1 MNGTRFSIHISD
13 TPGRYAPRQGRM
25 SFVNR
30 GAHTYMRKG
39 LSAVIAALWVMFAGS
54 AYAQVST
61 TGTIQVVVE
70 DKDGG
75 RLPGVTVTAEAADSV
90 TKRTAVTDTTGT
102 ASLEALAPSSQYK
115 ITTSLSGFADQVRE
129 NVLVRSGQTVS
140 LNVTL
145 QIAGLTESVQ
155 VTAASPIVD
164 VRSATAGQDI
174 PLQLTES
181 LPTGRSYQSYLQIVP
196 GVMPDSQTPGASGN
210 PASRSGMN
218 WKDVQT
224 TDNLGISTDNYYYFE
239 GINVT
244 DPVAGTFGANLNT
257 EIIQEQKVITGGIPA
272 EYVGASGLISTVV
285 TKSGTNRY
293 SGSANYFFQNDNLVG
308 ANKHNP
314 DNSFSSV
321 DTAFTIGGPFMK
333 NKAWGFGSWRYLKD
347 TRDVNAQDTHQL
359 LRTVDTI
366 QKQGFAKATFA
377 PTQNDTASVMFL
389 NDPFRRT
396 GSTDPSVVNS
406 RDRARDQGGNNY
418 SATYSRIWGG
428 VLVDAAVNKHDAE
441 ITDISVNR
449 TARNTIAYQRQT
461 TRTLA
466 DEQLGGFGQDFP
478 ETRPTLQAKGSAQYV
493 WKNNRFKAGYEW
505 AQHKDVRDLLYLPE
519 NDRSQYTS
527 IAPLY
532 GPVTAASIS
541 NSTLWSTRQF
551 NVANASDFNGLIAR
565 INTLPNR
572 AQFYSLYDTD
582 GNGTI
587 TSAELGNALVFSSTA
602 GNPNSAVN
610 YYRITETATGKQD
623 QQVRGNGLYLQDEFE
638 VKRLT
643 LNLGV
648 RAEHWEHFSTTGF
661 SIFAFDWTLAPRL
674 SAAYDITGDG
684 RHKASAYWGR
694 YYDPIRMD
702 MTNFAG
708 TTSGSTREEQV
719 FINNQ
724 WVTYRVR
731 GFSAIPDGLFAPK
744 TKTPYTDEL
753 QLMYESDLGRN
764 MSVSAAYYN
773 RRTRDIFEDFDP
785 GIYTVPSAYGGNVNA
800 PNSLFLGWEYFGF
813 DPNNPPAANFFLST
827 LKGGER
833 NCNGLELVFRK
844 RYSDN
849 WQGLVSYSY
858 LDARGNTVSDGNAD
872 FAGDV
877 FWLDPRAPNMEGTI
891 PGTIH
896 HLFKAS
902 GSYMTR
908 WGVELGAGYRWN
920 SGTIVNR
927 TQLASNRR
935 LPIQVD
941 TPYAFGGLVDN
952 WVAPGAVGAVQ
963 NPSWGQFD
971 LRAQYVKPINKVTTE
986 FFVDIFNLFDDQAA
1000 IRTEDLVAGTGATK
1014 FGDAIAWVQPR
1025 RAFIGARVRF

>member
-1 MNGTRFSIHISD
+1 MRTR
-13 TPGRYAPRQGRM
+13 
-25 SFVNR
+25 
-30 GAHTYMRKG
+30 
-39 LSAVIAALWVMFAGS
+39 LSAIVVAALIAFTGS
-54 AYAQVST
+54 ASAQVAT
-61 TGTIQVVVE
+61 TGKIQVVVE

-75 RLPGVTVTAEAADSV
+75 RLPGVTVTAEAPDV
-90 TKRTAVTDTTGT
+90 ITKRTVVTDATGT
-102 ASLEALAPSSQYK
+102 AIIEALAPSSQYK
-115 ITTSLSGFADQVRE
+115 VVMSLAGFADRAVE
-129 NVLVRSGQTVS
+129 NVLVRSGQTASVS
-140 LNVTL
+140 ATL
-145 QIAGLTESVQ
+145 QIAGLTEAVT
-155 VTAASPIVD
+155 VTAASPVVD
-164 VRSATAGQDI
+164 VRSATTGQDI
-174 PLQLTES
+174 TLRLTES
-181 LPTGRSYQSYLQIVP
+181 LPTGRSYQSFLQLVP
-196 GVMPDSQTPGASGN
+196 GVLPDSQTATGN

-224 TDNLGISTDNYYYFE
+224 NDNLGFSTDNFYYFE

-285 TKSGTNRY
+285 TKSGTNSY
-293 SGSANYFFQNDNLVG
+293 SGSANYFFQNNNLVA

-314 DNSFSSV
+314 DNTFSST
-321 DTAFTIGGPFMK
+321 DTAFTIGGPFLK

-347 TRDVNAQDTHQL
+347 TRDVNAQDTRAL

-366 QKQGFAKATFA
+366 QKQGFAKATVA
-377 PTQNDTASVMFL
+377 PTSDDTVSVMFL
-389 NDPFRRT
+389 NDPYERS
-396 GSTDPSVVNS
+396 GSTDPTVVNS
-406 RDRARDQGGNNY
+406 RDRARVQGGNNY
-418 SATYSRIWGG
+418 SATYSRVWGG
-428 VLVDAAVNKHDAE
+428 VLIDAAVNKHDAE
-441 ITDISVNR
+441 ITDRAVVR
-449 TARNTIAYQRQT
+449 TPLNTVAYQRTT

-466 DEQLGGFGQDFP
+466 NEQLGGFGQDFP
-478 ETRPTLQAKGSAQYV
+478 ETRPTQQARGAFNWV
-493 WKNNRFKAGYEW
+493 WKGNRIKGGYEW
-505 AQHKDVRDLLYLPE
+505 RQHKDVRDLLYQPE
-519 NDRSQYTS
+519 SDRSQYTS
-527 IAPLY
+527 IAAIY
-532 GPVTAASIS
+532 GSATAASIS

-587 TSAELGNALVFSSTA
+587 TSAELGSALVFNSTA
-602 GNPNSAVN
+602 GNPNGQLN
-610 YYRITETATGKQD
+610 YYRITQTATGKQD
-623 QQVRGNGLYLQDEFE
+623 QKVRGHSFFLQDEREFN
-638 VKRLT
+638 RLT
-643 LNLGV
+643 LNIGL
-648 RAEHWEHFSTTGF
+648 RAEHWEHFSTTNF

-674 SAAYDITGDG
+674 TAAYDVTGDG
-684 RHKASAYWGR
+684 RQKLSAYWGR

-708 TTSGSTREEQV
+708 TTSGSTREQQV

-731 GFSAIPDGLFAPK
+731 GFSAVPDGLFAPN

-753 QLMYESDLGRN
+753 QLQYESDLGRN

-785 GIYTVPSAYGGNVNA
+785 GIYTDPASYGGDINA
-800 PNSLFLGWEYFGF
+800 PNSLFLGWDYLGF
-813 DPNNPPAANFFLST
+813 DPAHPPAANFFLGT

-833 NCNGLELVFRK
+833 NYNGLELVFRK
-844 RYSDN
+844 RYSNN

-858 LDARGNTVSDGNAD
+858 LDATGNTVSDGNAD

-877 FWLDPRAPNMEGTI
+877 FWLDPRAPNLEGTV

-908 WGVELGAGYRWN
+908 WGIELGGAYNWN
-920 SGTIVNR
+920 SGTIVNK

-941 TPYAFGGLVDN
+941 NAFAFGGIRDN
-952 WVAPGAVGAVQ
+952 WVAPGAIGAVQ

-971 LRAQYVKPINKVTTE
+971 LRAQYVKRLADRLTTE
-986 FFVDIFNLFDDQAA
+986 FFVDIFNLFNDQAA
-1000 IRTEDLVAGTGATK
+1000 TRTEDLVAGTGSTR
-1014 FGDAIAWVQPR
+1014 FGDDIAWLNPR
-1025 RAFIGARVRF
+1025 RAFIGARVKF